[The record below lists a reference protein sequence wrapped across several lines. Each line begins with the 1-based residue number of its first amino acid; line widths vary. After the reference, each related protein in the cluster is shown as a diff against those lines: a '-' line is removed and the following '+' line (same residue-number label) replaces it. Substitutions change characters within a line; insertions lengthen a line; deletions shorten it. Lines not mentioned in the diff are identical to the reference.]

1 MILITFECWYAYLGR
16 EMTLD
21 DTDSIFKKDYNKKD
35 RKHFTSRIFTSRLFY
50 SKAIALN
57 SLSTTHSLSNS
68 ARFKHLGIALSIF
81 YLLYNLTAVYSV
93 SLYQVFPAQIHNLA
107 IPFDDVIPFIPVMIV
122 PYSWSLILFVASF
135 FLVRTAAQLSLLTRR
150 LVLATVFACLI
161 FYCYPARF
169 SFHRLVPDD
178 WTQFGYQF
186 LQLVDKPF
194 NQLPS
199 LHVSYA
205 ILLGVSL
212 WDVIASKKIWVLSSY
227 RLLLI
232 SICTLIIV
240 STVLTYQHHLL
251 DILGGVVLAGV
262 VLILS
267 NIIRNALV
275 TKYLALGIIGFLLI
289 AIAGFYL
296 ANISTIPL
304 AKIDSI
310 ENIAI
315 AIALYWLVSFMVL
328 AWAYQQPKYAR
339 GKHWFQKNSSG
350 KLTFSTWI
358 KFAPIIIIYNVMSLA
373 GQWYYQ
379 LFQKEY
385 RAAIKPYAINDTV
398 FVVAT
403 PKLIKTN
410 LESYLTYWLF
420 HTTSLE
426 LSKQPAPLLPV
437 ARYQIIVVDLAA
449 EISSHS
455 SKLEIASESIVNTHL
470 NAISTSVSPISA
482 SPVSTVPGF
491 HFHYL
496 YLPLLDLQP
505 LSEIAFKDYID
516 LFEQIDALAKSTATQ
531 YIMSN
536 WKRELRNNPNEI
548 TLINFHCVMGLSR
561 SIGVQVLYLLYC
573 GKLTVYSYL
582 CWIEQHYPHA
592 QLAEA
597 YLPKSLVEAVASY
610 RDNHINHRISSS
622 ENEAVNIEK

>member
-1 MILITFECWYAYLGR
+1 M
-16 EMTLD
+16 
-21 DTDSIFKKDYNKKD
+21 
-35 RKHFTSRIFTSRLFY
+35 
-50 SKAIALN
+50 N
-57 SLSTTHSLSNS
+57 SLSTTHSVSN
-68 ARFKHLGIALSIF
+68 ATRFKHLGMALSIF
-81 YLLYNLTAVYSV
+81 YLLYNLTTLYSV
-93 SLYQVFPAQIHNLA
+93 SLYKLYPAQIHNLA
-107 IPFDDVIPFIPVMIV
+107 TPFDDVIPFIAAMIV

-135 FLVRTAAQLSLLTRR
+135 FLVRTAAQLLILTRR
-150 LVLATVFACLI
+150 LLLATTFACFI

-169 SFHRLVPDD
+169 SFHRLIPGD

-212 WDVIASKKIWVLSSY
+212 WDFIESKKIWVLNTY

-232 SICTLIIV
+232 SICTLITI

-251 DILGGVVLAGV
+251 DVLGGIVLASV

-267 NIIRNALV
+267 NLIRNALV
-275 TKYLALGIIGFLLI
+275 TKYLTLGIIGFLLI
-289 AIAGFYL
+289 AIAGFYV
-296 ANISTIPL
+296 ANISTIKI
-304 AKIDSI
+304 AKLDAI

-315 AIALYWLVSFMVL
+315 ASALYWLASFMML

-339 GKHWFQKNSSG
+339 VKHWFQKNGSG
-350 KLTFSTWI
+350 KLTLSTWI

-403 PKLIKTN
+403 PRLIKAN

-420 HTTSLE
+420 NVSSLGV
-426 LSKQPAPLLPV
+426 LIQPTQLLPV
-437 ARYQIIVVDLAA
+437 TQYQIIVVDLAA
-449 EISSHS
+449 EIPSHRY
-455 SKLEIASESIVNTHL
+455 KLEVASQNIINTHL
-470 NAISTSVSPISA
+470 NTLPINALLISNPPS
-482 SPVSTVPGF
+482 F
-491 HFHYL
+491 HFDYL

-505 LSEIAFKDYID
+505 LSEIAVKDYID
-516 LFEQIDALAKSTATQ
+516 LFKRIDALANATETQ
-531 YIMSN
+531 CIVAN
-536 WKRELRNNPNEI
+536 GKREVGNHPNKI

-561 SIGVQVLYLLYC
+561 SIGVQVLYLVYC
-573 GKLTVYSYL
+573 GKLTAHSYRF
-582 CWIEQHYPHA
+582 WIEQNYPHA

-597 YLPKSLVEAVASY
+597 YLPQSLIEAITNY
-610 RDNHINHRISSS
+610 ISRF
-622 ENEAVNIEK
+622 ENGVIDIEKE